1 MTRRRV
7 LLLLLDNWHGV
18 ARLPAALR
26 DADFEVGLASE
37 AYFFAAK
44 SRFVDRH
51 YPISTQAIR
60 LGKLQLV
67 WDAITDFA
75 PDFVIPAD
83 EHAVRFVQFVLAE
96 GKRFGLPE
104 AVRRVLQR
112 SVGHVP
118 DPNPIGRRWRML
130 ELAAALGF
138 DIPVH
143 AVAPSL
149 AEAAQ
154 FAERNGWPIYLK
166 RDHSS
171 GGYWVRRADNNAEL
185 VEAYFYL
192 SGTNRPI
199 LSAEGLAGL
208 PKRLLKTYVF
218 RNSPITLPKSEMT
231 ITVEARVTGEPAY
244 HTAVAVK
251 GQYLTGISAEVDDFY
266 PKPTGPSTRVR
277 LHGDREMERI
287 AAGLAKALGFTG
299 FFGLDFIRRPDGG
312 LTFLEFNA
320 RPTPVAHLGGLIGAD
335 LCQALHGALDGAEP
349 PVAPSTAQVSVAL
362 FPQDWRRTEGAVDRS
377 GLILDIPRSDPSLL
391 EAFRSVLPVGWDGP
405 ASRTGSGV
413 GA

>member
-37 AYFFAAK
+37 SHFFAAK

-51 YPISTQAIR
+51 YPLSMRAIR
-60 LGKLQLV
+60 MGKLQRV

-96 GKRFGLPE
+96 GERFRLPS

-118 DPNPIGRRWRML
+118 APNPIGRRWRML
-130 ELAAALGF
+130 ELAGALGF

-143 AVAPSL
+143 AIAPGL
-149 AEAAQ
+149 VDAAE
-154 FAERNGWPIYLK
+154 FAERHGWPVYLK

-171 GGYWVRRADNNAEL
+171 GGYWVRRADTGAEL
-185 VEAYFYL
+185 ADAYFYL
-192 SGTNRPI
+192 TGGNRPI
-199 LSAEGLAGL
+199 LSTEGMAGL

-231 ITVEARVTGEPAY
+231 ITVEAMVAGEPAY
-244 HTAVAVK
+244 HTAVAVD

-287 AAGLAKALGFTG
+287 ASALVKALGFTG

-335 LCQALHGALDGAEP
+335 LCQALHGALDGAPPP
-349 PVAPSTAQVSVAL
+349 PVPSTAQVSVAL
-362 FPQDWRRTEGAVDRS
+362 FPQDWRRTEGTPDRS
-377 GLILDIPRSDPSLL
+377 GFLLDIPRGDPSLL
-391 EAFRSVLPVGWDGP
+391 EAFSPVLPAGWDRP
-405 ASRTGSGV
+405 ASQTCSGV
-413 GA
+413 GV